1 MRFRALHSNSVIA
14 WSAAVTLIV
23 VMPIFAAGLRLMPR
37 SSRNTHSFGLDADEV
52 AGDLVETRL
61 RLAAANLA
69 RLDDVIEHH
78 HDVAD
83 VHALLAAHHVV
94 GQAGGAIAGTDH
106 AIERSHHLRSDL
118 AGQQAQHIGTGNP
131 VAEGLGLV
139 GEQRIEL
146 EGRHVAALEER
157 PGVRVGIGC
166 IHRPDEVQR
175 QAVGGLVPVERFE
188 GTREDHTTEIPEHC
202 SDHDGR
208 AYDGSAAA
216 DLIEVTMTCGVPQP
230 TQEREAM
237 TSGKGPAHVV
247 VDGSNIATE
256 GRSLP
261 SLAQLS
267 EAVMSFMEEHPDT
280 AITVVVDATFGHRID
295 KKEVKEFEDGIS
307 NNELV
312 APPAGAVGR
321 GDAFVLA
328 IAQKSNAS
336 ILSNDSFQEFHADY
350 EWLFDEGRLIGGKP
364 VPHVGWVFVDRLP
377 VRGPVSRKAT
387 GSKGGS
393 RRGAKKEGG
402 DSERR
407 SGRKASDAASQPMP
421 VPKTPPPGRSPKSE
435 ARVPDEVEATP
446 APQRPNVPKSGDT
459 VNDLMPFLEFVEHHP
474 VGTSVN
480 GTVESYSSHG
490 AYISI
495 GENGVRGYVP
505 LRLMADPAPPSA
517 RKVMKLG
524 ESVTVVVV
532 SFAPLRRSIDCA
544 VPDMAQAAI
553 VAAREEQAEESS
565 AQAPA
570 ASKRAPKKSAAKQ
583 AAPDAES
590 DEAATTVPAKKAPA
604 KRTAA
609 KKPAAPSS
617 APKQPAARKAAAK
630 KAASTTQQARPKAPA
645 KKAAA
650 TKAPAKKVAA
660 TKAAAKKAPATT
672 APAKKAP
679 AKKAAATKAPV
690 KKAPAKKAPARKR
703 TSASGANGG

>member
-1 MRFRALHSNSVIA
+1 
-14 WSAAVTLIV
+14 
-23 VMPIFAAGLRLMPR
+23 
-37 SSRNTHSFGLDADEV
+37 
-52 AGDLVETRL
+52 
-61 RLAAANLA
+61 
-69 RLDDVIEHH
+69 
-78 HDVAD
+78 
-83 VHALLAAHHVV
+83 
-94 GQAGGAIAGTDH
+94 
-106 AIERSHHLRSDL
+106 
-118 AGQQAQHIGTGNP
+118 
-131 VAEGLGLV
+131 
-139 GEQRIEL
+139 
-146 EGRHVAALEER
+146 
-157 PGVRVGIGC
+157 
-166 IHRPDEVQR
+166 
-175 QAVGGLVPVERFE
+175 
-188 GTREDHTTEIPEHC
+188 
-202 SDHDGR
+202 
-208 AYDGSAAA
+208 
-216 DLIEVTMTCGVPQP
+216 
-230 TQEREAM
+230 M
-237 TSGKGPAHVV
+237 TSGKGPSHVV

-267 EAVMSFMEEHPDT
+267 EAVMSFMEEHPNA

-295 KKEVKEFEDGIS
+295 KKEVKEFEEGIS

-364 VPHVGWVFVDRLP
+364 VPHVGWVFVDRVP

-393 RRGAKKEGG
+393 RRGARKDDVE
-402 DSERR
+402 SERR

-421 VPKTPPPGRSPKSE
+421 VPKTPPPGRSRKP
-435 ARVPDEVEATP
+435 AAPDVEAAAVAP
-446 APQRPNVPKSGDT
+446 AAQRPSVPKAGET

-553 VAAREEQAEESS
+553 AAAREEQAEEHA
-565 AQAPA
+565 AQASA
-570 ASKRAPKKSAAKQ
+570 APKRR
-583 AAPDAES
+583 
-590 DEAATTVPAKKAPA
+590 PAST
-604 KRTAA
+604 TAA
-609 KKPAAPSS
+609 KKPA
-617 APKQPAARKAAAK
+617 
-630 KAASTTQQARPKAPA
+630 T

-650 TKAPAKKVAA
+650 NEPAAEPSVAP
-660 TKAAAKKAPATT
+660 T
-672 APAKKAP
+672 APAKK
-679 AKKAAATKAPV
+679 
-690 KKAPAKKAPARKR
+690 PARRRPRQRRRPSKQGPGEEGSRQEGSGRRRPPPRRLRRRRLRRRRLRRRRLRPSRPQRRRLRRRRPRPRRPRRRRLLPGRPRRRLLPGRPRRRRLLLARAHRRRERTAADIRVVTWNINSLRARQERVEEWLGEVQPDVLLLQETKLADDAFPALSFEALGYSSAHHGQGQWNGVAILSKVGIDDVVAELRRRRRARSRRPDHHRHVRWCARRAASTCRTADRSTTTTTR
-703 TSASGANGG
+703 TSCRGSIGSWPTSTPTPTRARP